1 MKSVGGQLHASP
13 FLAGSSQPM
22 LIQTLARVHAAACV
36 WAGRPVACQC
46 QRKTGC
52 WALAQ
57 TSASETLC
65 SPCKPVERQLS
76 QIWSEVLGIPESQ
89 ISMQDNFFVLGGNS
103 LLAMQA
109 VRRLSHD
116 LGLDLALQD
125 FYQTP
130 SIRSIAHRFRSK
142 AAPMVMREEGVL

>member
-36 WAGRPVACQC
+36 YAGRPVACQC

-65 SPCKPVERQLS
+65 SPCKPS
-76 QIWSEVLGIPESQ
+76 G
-89 ISMQDNFFVLGGNS
+89 
-103 LLAMQA
+103 
-109 VRRLSHD
+109 
-116 LGLDLALQD
+116 
-125 FYQTP
+125 
-130 SIRSIAHRFRSK
+130 K
-142 AAPMVMREEGVL
+142 AALPNLVRGSGYTGEPDQHAGQLLCPRGYFLASHASCQTIEP